1 MAQIETGKTIPTRT
15 VRLMVVRQET
25 WYPEYEVP
33 AHMDDVE
40 AAEYIENE
48 SPSSVYDESRNKV
61 TLDTEIYVQIISED
75 V

>member
-1 MAQIETGKTIPTRT
+1 MTTRT
-15 VRLMVVRQET
+15 VRLMVVCQET

-40 AAEYIENE
+40 AAKYIENE
-48 SPSSVYDESRNKV
+48 SPSSVYDESRNKG
-61 TLDTEIYVQIISED
+61 TLDRETYVQIISED